1 MDHVAVDLGSK
12 QSQVCVRGADG
23 GIQREVRVKNS
34 DLGKALE
41 MVGPSRVVLESCSE
55 AFAVADLA
63 IAAKHE
69 VNIVPAG
76 LARSLGVGQRGVKTD
91 KKDARNLSLAS
102 CRMESL
108 PKVHLPSQQA
118 RELRALLTSRSELV
132 WTRTALTNN
141 VRGWMRTQL
150 LSSPR
155 GTRTDNFPERIRKA
169 ALDRPQGLPIHIERI
184 LKVIE
189 LLTLQIKDADQ
200 ELEQLASKDEI
211 CQRLMTVPG
220 VGPVTSATFQ
230 STVDEVSR
238 FKTSH
243 GIASYLGLTPGEN
256 SSGERKQR
264 TGITR
269 AGSVRMR
276 TALVQAAWSAWRTRP
291 NDPMVQWA
299 KKLAQRRPKQVA
311 IVALAR
317 KMAGILFAI
326 WRDASVYDPAN
337 ATAATTPSA

>member
-1 MDHVAVDLGSK
+1 MNHVAVDLGSK
-12 QSQVCVRGADG
+12 QSQLCVRGADG
-23 GIQREVRVKNS
+23 VIQREARVKNA

-41 MVGPSRVVLESCSE
+41 LFGPSRVVMESCSE

-63 IAAKHE
+63 ITAQHQ

-102 CRMESL
+102 CRMETL
-108 PKVHLPSQQA
+108 PEVHIPSVSA

-150 LSSPR
+150 LNSPR
-155 GTRTDNFPERIRKA
+155 GTRTDNFPERIREA
-169 ALDRPQGLPIHIERI
+169 ALNRPHGLPIHIDRI
-184 LKVIE
+184 LKVVE
-189 LLTLQIKDADQ
+189 LLTEQIKEADQ
-200 ELEQLASKDEI
+200 DLEQLASRDEV

-220 VGPVTSATFQ
+220 VGPVTSTTFR
-230 STVDEVSR
+230 STVDEVGR
-238 FKTSH
+238 FSTSH
-243 GIASYLGLTPGEN
+243 AIASYLGLAPGEN
-256 SSGERKQR
+256 SSGEKTQR
-264 TGITR
+264 TGITK
-269 AGSVRMR
+269 AGSTRVR
-276 TALVQAAWSAWRTRP
+276 TALMQAAWSAWRTRP

-317 KMAGILFAI
+317 KMSGILFAI
-326 WRDASVYDPAN
+326 WRDASEYDPAN
-337 ATAATTPSA
+337 GAGTTSPSA